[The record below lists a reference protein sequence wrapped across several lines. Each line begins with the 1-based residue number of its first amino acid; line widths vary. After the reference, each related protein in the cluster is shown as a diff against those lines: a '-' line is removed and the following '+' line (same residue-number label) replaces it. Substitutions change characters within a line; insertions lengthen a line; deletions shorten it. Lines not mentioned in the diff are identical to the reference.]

1 MNEIRYINMC
11 IVKVGHM
18 QIEAQIFQSV
28 TGKCFGRLIE
38 SCKAKSPY
46 NMYY

>member
-11 IVKVGHM
+11 IVKFGHM

-28 TGKCFGRLIE
+28 IGKCFG
-38 SCKAKSPY
+38 KPY
-46 NMYY
+46 RILLSSINNS

>member
-11 IVKVGHM
+11 IVKFGHM

-28 TGKCFGRLIE
+28 IGKCFGSLIE

>member
-11 IVKVGHM
+11 IVKFGHM

-28 TGKCFGRLIE
+28 IGKMTLIHTWFQ
-38 SCKAKSPY
+38 KTNWK
-46 NMYY
+46 N